1 MRALLFLSILL
12 GCQGT
17 SPGVHP
23 ESVVTFKAK
32 VFTMPEGEISPP
44 WIDALQA
51 RAMLALKGS
60 LVMAPEILAHKRRSA
75 EITVTKGETTWVLS
89 LRGDLIRGMWEGR
102 VQVRVED
109 ANPERN
115 WRGWRVLTPRPDGK
129 WLIDLGLDP
138 ARGQRVHVEL
148 QMIPDPHASPFGFMP
163 GAPLPRPGNQSN

>member
-17 SPGVHP
+17 SPGIHP
-23 ESVVTFKAK
+23 ESVVLFKAK
-32 VFTMPEGEISPP
+32 VFAVQEGETSPP
-44 WIDALQA
+44 GMTEGA
-51 RAMLALKGS
+51 S
-60 LVMAPEILAHKRRSA
+60 LVMAPEIIAHKRRSA
-75 EITVTKGETTWVLS
+75 EITVTQGETTWTLS

-109 ANPERN
+109 ADPGRN
-115 WRGWRVLTPRPDGK
+115 WRGWRVLTPQPDGR
-129 WLIDLGLDP
+129 WFLDLGLDP